1 MSNVQIIE
9 KDGHPEWAVIPYA
22 DYRRLVDL
30 VADIEDARDINAF
43 RTALSEGREDLVPG
57 SVVTRI
63 LDGESPLR
71 VWREYRGLTQQAL
84 ADAANVGKSYISQ
97 IESGK
102 KTGTADTLGRLAR
115 TLKIDLEDLVGSSIA
130 TP

>member
-22 DYRRLVDL
+22 DYRRLMDL
-30 VADIEDARDINAF
+30 VADIEDARDIDAF
-43 RTALSEGREDLVPG
+43 RTALAEGREELVPD
-57 SVVTRI
+57 SVVERI

-84 ADAANVGKSYISQ
+84 ADAAGVGKSYISQ
-97 IESGK
+97 IESRH

-115 TLKIDLEDLVGSSIA
+115 ALRIDLEDLVGNSA
-130 TP
+130 AAP